1 MTMPM
6 NDLKPLF
13 DDIVKEPLYIA
24 GPCSA
29 ESREQLL
36 TAARGIADAGVA
48 ILRAGVWKPRTKP
61 GSFEGIG
68 SRALDWMVE
77 AREQYGL
84 KIITEVATPEHLE
97 LALGAGLDGVW
108 IGARTTTNP
117 FAMQQIADALQG
129 VDTAVI
135 VKNPVIPDV
144 DLWVGAIERIYNRG
158 VRRIAAVHR
167 GFGTHQTTPY
177 RNAPHW
183 SVPIE
188 LHRRIPQLTILS
200 DPSHIGGRR
209 DLVAQLSQQA
219 LDLGFSGLMI
229 ECHPTPEVALSDA
242 AQQITPAVLGDLL
255 RSLQL
260 RRANAGSDAI
270 SDYRLH
276 IDTIDNRII
285 ELLAERMDVAREIG
299 EYKLKHDMAVVQHD
313 RYNEILLAVEARA
326 EAMGMSKRFIH
337 QIFRTI
343 HEESV
348 RQQIQLKDNE
358 EKNL

>member
-1 MTMPM
+1 M

-13 DDIVKEPLYIA
+13 GDSIQEPLYIA

-36 TAARGIADAGVA
+36 TAARGVADAGVA

-68 SRALDWMVE
+68 SCALDWMAE
-77 AREQYGL
+77 AREKYGL

-97 LALGAGLDGVW
+97 LALKAGLDGVW

-117 FAMQQIADALQG
+117 FATQQIADALRG

-144 DLWVGAIERIYNRG
+144 DLWVGAIERIYNSG
-158 VRRIAAVHR
+158 VRRLAAVHR

-177 RNAPHW
+177 RNDPHW

-188 LHRRIPQLTILS
+188 LHRRIPELIILS

-229 ECHPTPEVALSDA
+229 ESHPAPDTALSDA
-242 AQQITPAVLGDLL
+242 AQQITPAELAELL
-255 RSLQL
+255 KGLQL
-260 RRANAGSDAI
+260 RRTPVGRDSI

-276 IDTIDNRII
+276 IDTLDSRII
-285 ELLAERMDVAREIG
+285 ELLAERMEVARNIG
-299 EYKLKHDMAVVQHD
+299 EYKHKHGMAVVQHD
-313 RYNEILLAVEARA
+313 RYNEMLSTVEMRA
-326 EAMGMSKRFIH
+326 ETVGLTKSFIH

-348 RQQIQLKDNE
+348 RQQMQLKE
-358 EKNL
+358 AEAKKM

>member
-1 MTMPM
+1 M
-6 NDLKPLF
+6 DGLRPLF
-13 DDIVKEPLYIA
+13 EELACEPLYVA

-36 TAARGIADAGVA
+36 AAARGVAMAGVGV
-48 ILRAGVWKPRTKP
+48 LRAGVWKPRTKP
-61 GSFEGIG
+61 GSFEGVG
-68 SRALDWMVE
+68 SEALAWLAE
-77 AREQYGL
+77 AKREYGL
-84 KIITEVATPEHLE
+84 KVITEVATPEHLE
-97 LALGAGLDGVW
+97 QALKAELDGVW

-117 FAMQQIADALQG
+117 FATQQIADALRG

-144 DLWVGAIERIYNRG
+144 DLWVGAIERVYNSG
-158 VRRIAAVHR
+158 VRRLAAVHR

-188 LHRRIPQLTILS
+188 LHRRIPTIAILS

-229 ECHPTPEVALSDA
+229 ECHPHPEEALSDA
-242 AQQITPAVLGDLL
+242 AQQITPAVLQELVATL
-255 RSLQL
+255 RL
-260 RRANAGSDAI
+260 RRTPASNDVLGDF
-270 SDYRLH
+270 RLH
-276 IDTIDNRII
+276 IDTIDSRII
-285 ELLAERMDVAREIG
+285 ELLAERMDVARQIG
-299 EYKLKHDMAVVQHD
+299 EYKRQHAMAVVQHD
-313 RYNEILLAVEARA
+313 RYNELLLAAEAKA
-326 EAMGMSKRFIH
+326 EAMSISKEFIN
-337 QIFRTI
+337 QIFSAI

-348 RQQIQLKDNE
+348 RQQLDVNKSR
-358 EKNL
+358 

>member
-1 MTMPM
+1 MPM
-6 NDLKPLF
+6 NDLMPLF
-13 DDIVKEPLYIA
+13 GNITKEPLYIA

-36 TAARGIADAGVA
+36 TAARGVADAGVT

-68 SRALDWMVE
+68 SQALDWMIE
-77 AREQYGL
+77 AREAYGL

-97 LALGAGLDGVW
+97 FALKAGLDGVW

-117 FAMQQIADALQG
+117 FATQQIADALRG

-144 DLWVGAIERIYNRG
+144 DLWVGAIERIYNSG
-158 VRRIAAVHR
+158 VRRLAAVHR

-188 LHRRIPQLTILS
+188 LHRRIPSLMILS
-200 DPSHIGGRR
+200 DPSHIGGKRE
-209 DLVAQLSQQA
+209 LVAQLSQQA

-229 ECHPTPEVALSDA
+229 ESHPTPNTALSDA
-242 AQQITPAVLGDLL
+242 AQQITPEELGAMLQG
-255 RSLQL
+255 LQL
-260 RRANAGSDAI
+260 RRASVGDDAI
-270 SDYRLH
+270 NDFRLH

-299 EYKLKHDMAVVQHD
+299 EYKLRNNMAVVQHD

-326 EAMGMSKRFIH
+326 EAAGISKRFIH
-337 QIFRTI
+337 QIFSTI

-348 RQQIQLKDNE
+348 RQQISIHE
-358 EKNL
+358 ERSKKM

>member
-1 MTMPM
+1 M

-13 DDIVKEPLYIA
+13 GDSIQEPLYIA

-36 TAARGIADAGVA
+36 TTARGVAEAGVA

-84 KIITEVATPEHLE
+84 KIVTEVATPEHLE
-97 LALGAGLDGVW
+97 LALKAGLDGVW

-117 FAMQQIADALQG
+117 FATQLIADALRG

-135 VKNPVIPDV
+135 VKNPVIPEV
-144 DLWVGAIERIYNRG
+144 DLWVGAIERIYNSG
-158 VRRIAAVHR
+158 VRRLAAVHR

-177 RNAPHW
+177 RNDPHW

-188 LHRRIPQLTILS
+188 LHRRIPELTILS

-229 ECHPTPEVALSDA
+229 ECHPAPDTALSDA
-242 AQQITPAVLGDLL
+242 AQQITPDALAELL
-255 RSLQL
+255 HGLQL
-260 RRANAGSDAI
+260 RRTPVGRDSI
-270 SDYRLH
+270 SEYRLH
-276 IDTIDNRII
+276 IDSLDSRII
-285 ELLAERMDVAREIG
+285 ELLAERMEVARNIG
-299 EYKLKHDMAVVQHD
+299 EYKLKHGMAVVQHD
-313 RYNEILLAVEARA
+313 RYNEMLMTVEMRA
-326 EAMGMSKRFIH
+326 DAMGLTKSFIN

-348 RQQIQLKDNE
+348 RQQMQLKE
-358 EKNL
+358 GEAKNL

>member
-1 MTMPM
+1 ME
-6 NDLKPLF
+6 DLKPLF
-13 DDIVKEPLYIA
+13 SDACCEPLYIA

-36 TAARGIADAGVA
+36 AAARGVA
-48 ILRAGVWKPRTKP
+48 AAKVSVLRAGVWKPRTKP

-68 SRALDWMVE
+68 SKALEWLAE
-77 AREQYGL
+77 AKREYGL
-84 KIITEVATPEHLE
+84 KVITEVATPEHLE
-97 LALGAGLDGVW
+97 QVLKAGLDGVW

-117 FAMQQIADALQG
+117 FAMQQIADALRG

-144 DLWVGAIERIYNRG
+144 DLWVGAIERIYNSG
-158 VRRIAAVHR
+158 VRRLAAVHR

-188 LHRRIPQLTILS
+188 LHRRIPTMSILS

-229 ECHPTPEVALSDA
+229 ECHPRPEEALSDA
-242 AQQITPAVLGDLL
+242 AQQITPDTLSNLIATLKLRRTPVGNDALGDF
-255 RSLQL
+255 
-260 RRANAGSDAI
+260 
-270 SDYRLH
+270 RLH
-276 IDTIDNRII
+276 IDTIDSRII

-299 EYKLKHDMAVVQHD
+299 EYKRQHGMAVVQHD
-313 RYNEILLAVEARA
+313 RYNELLLAAEAKA
-326 EAMGMSKRFIH
+326 EAMSISKKFVN
-337 QIFRTI
+337 QIFSAI

-348 RQQIQLKDNE
+348 RQQLDVDKE
-358 EKNL
+358 

>member
-13 DDIVKEPLYIA
+13 GDCTEEPLYIA

-36 TAARGIADAGVA
+36 EAARGVAEAGIT

-68 SRALDWMVE
+68 SRALDWMAE
-77 AREQYGL
+77 ARAMYGL

-97 LALGAGLDGVW
+97 LALKAGVDGVW

-117 FAMQQIADALQG
+117 FATQLIADALQG

-144 DLWVGAIERIYNRG
+144 DLWVGAIERIYNGG
-158 VRRIAAVHR
+158 VRRLAAVHR

-188 LHRRIPQLTILS
+188 LHRRLPELTILS

-219 LDLGFSGLMI
+219 LDIGFAGLMI
-229 ECHPTPEVALSDA
+229 ECHPAPDTALSDA
-242 AQQITPAVLGDLL
+242 QQQVTPAALKDILA
-255 RSLQL
+255 SLQL
-260 RRANAGSDAI
+260 RRTPVGRDSI
-270 SDYRLH
+270 SEYRLH
-276 IDTIDNRII
+276 IDSLDNRII

-299 EYKLKHDMAVVQHD
+299 EYKLKHGMAVVQHD
-313 RYNEILLAVEARA
+313 RYNEMLMAVEKRA
-326 EAMGMSKRFIH
+326 ETMGLTKSFIH

-348 RQQIQLKDNE
+348 RQQMQLKE
-358 EKNL
+358 GEAKNL